1 MAQYILGKNAK
12 NYQIA
17 KFEDSRYP
25 ISVYSIYHN
34 RCSCPA
40 RTASCKHVKLFKEW
54 DKLGKPIG
62 AVFDDS
68 FSLIG
73 NIIEKNI

>member
-25 ISVYSIYHN
+25 INIYNIYSN

-40 RTASCKHVKLFKEW
+40 RTSSCKHIKIFKEW
-54 DKLGKPIG
+54 DKLGKPLG
-62 AVFDDS
+62 VVFDDN
-68 FSLIG
+68 LKIIG
-73 NIIEKNI
+73 NIIEKII